1 MISCIRALIIFGLNA
16 LNGRSIQSDGSA
28 VGAWDSTNAKS
39 FMRYTVGKGYKIY
52 GWELGKNALH
62 SYMLICILYRK
73 MLMTTQGVVITLD
86 KLDKK
91 CCKIS
96 EK

>member
-1 MISCIRALIIFGLNA
+1 MISCIRAFIIFGLTA
-16 LNGRSIQSDGSA
+16 IIGRSIRSDGSA
-28 VGAWDSTNAKS
+28 VGAWDSVNAKS

-52 GWELGKNALH
+52 GWELGKNAFH

-73 MLMTTQGVVITLD
+73 MLMTAQWVVITLH